1 MGLQPQ
7 LTLWYTVHCMLD
19 GACTLR
25 YVFFADSVHS
35 EACWWALPL
44 VMLVLF
50 VLVLAA
56 GAVELPA
63 QLAAPSGRL
72 GVAQQ
77 V

>member
-1 MGLQPQ
+1 M
-7 LTLWYTVHCMLD
+7 TLWYTVHCMLD
-19 GACTLR
+19 VACTLR

-35 EACWWALPL
+35 KACWWALPL

-50 VLVLAA
+50 VLVYTNMLAA